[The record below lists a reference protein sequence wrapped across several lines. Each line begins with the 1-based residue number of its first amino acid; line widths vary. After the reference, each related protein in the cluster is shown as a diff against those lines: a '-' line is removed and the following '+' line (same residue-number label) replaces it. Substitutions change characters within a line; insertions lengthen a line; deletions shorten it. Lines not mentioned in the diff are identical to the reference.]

1 LQAALHR
8 EAAYLIDQDVVDVAA
23 ADAAVSWGPG
33 LRWGVMGPHLL
44 LHLGGGA
51 RGIQRF
57 MDGVPVPMATWWKQ
71 LGNPELSS
79 KLRQTIIDGT
89 LQEAADRPLE
99 QLARERDDVLL
110 GLIRLR
116 RKVANAPGHP
126 ARNLRSRKRP

>member
-1 LQAALHR
+1 
-8 EAAYLIDQDVVDVAA
+8 
-23 ADAAVSWGPG
+23 
-33 LRWGVMGPHLL
+33 MGPHLL

-57 MDGVPVPMATWWKQ
+57 MDGVPVPMATWWKE
-71 LGNPELSS
+71 LGNPELSA

-89 LQEAADRPLE
+89 LQEAGERPLE

-110 GLIRLR
+110 GLLRLR
-116 RKVANAPGHP
+116 RKVTNAPGRP